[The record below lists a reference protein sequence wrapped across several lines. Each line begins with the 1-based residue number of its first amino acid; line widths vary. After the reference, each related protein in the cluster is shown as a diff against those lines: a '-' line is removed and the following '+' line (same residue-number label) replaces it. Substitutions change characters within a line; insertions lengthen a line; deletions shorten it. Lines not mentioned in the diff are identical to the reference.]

1 MTNKEIN
8 TAVKS
13 ELKAAGY
20 NVKDFRV
27 SVKDSLYDGVIR
39 VTVKNPLIKPSD
51 IKKLLDHWESYE
63 IDQRTYEIL
72 QGGNTYVFVQYDIH
86 AFDNLPAEY
95 IERAAAVLGD
105 LDRYDGREIA
115 ANENGTSL
123 HLLQD
128 GSRYR
133 LIECK
138 SGTMSGQQTM
148 FFYDASQ
155 LAEML
160 FRFDNLGTAAA

>member
-8 TAVKS
+8 AVVKS

-20 NVKDFRV
+20 SVKDFRV
-27 SVKDSLYDGVIR
+27 SVKDSLYDRVIR
-39 VTVKNPLIKPSD
+39 VTVKNPLVKPSD

-63 IDQRTYEIL
+63 IDQRTGEIL
-72 QGGNTYVFVQYDIH
+72 QGGNIYVFVQYDLH
-86 AFDNLPAEY
+86 AFDDIPAEY

-105 LDRYDGREIA
+105 IEKYDGREIA
-115 ANENGTSL
+115 ANDSGASL
-123 HLLQD
+123 HLLRE
-128 GSRYR
+128 GKRYR

-138 SGTMSGQQTM
+138 AGTMAGQETR
-148 FFYDASQ
+148 FFYSASQ

-160 FRFDNLGTAAA
+160 FRFDNLGTSAA

>member
-8 TAVKS
+8 SAVKS

-20 NVKDFRV
+20 NVKDFRI
-27 SVKDSLYDGVIR
+27 SVKDALYDGVIR
-39 VTVKNPLIKPSD
+39 VTVKNPLVKPSD
-51 IKKLLDHWESYE
+51 IKELLGHWESYE

-72 QGGNTYVFVQYDIH
+72 QGGNTYVFVQYDLH

-95 IERAAAVLGD
+95 TERAAAVLGD
-105 LDRYDGREIA
+105 MEQYDGREIA
-115 ANENGTSL
+115 TNESGASL

-128 GSRYR
+128 GTRYR

-138 SGTMSGQQTM
+138 AGTMAGQETH

-160 FRFDNLGTAAA
+160 FRFANLGTVAA

>member
-1 MTNKEIN
+1 MTNKEIGA
-8 TAVKS
+8 AVKS

-27 SVKDSLYDGVIR
+27 SVKDALYDGVIR
-39 VTVKNPLIKPSD
+39 VTVKNPLVKLSD

-95 IERAAAVLGD
+95 TERAAAVLGD
-105 LDRYDGREIA
+105 LERYDGREIA
-115 ANENGTSL
+115 TSESGASL

-138 SGTMSGQQTM
+138 AGTMAGQQTM

-155 LAEML
+155 LAKML

>member
-8 TAVKS
+8 ATVKA
-13 ELKAAGY
+13 ELKTAGY
-20 NVKDFRV
+20 SVKDFRV

-39 VTVKNPLIKPSD
+39 VTVKNPLVRLSD
-51 IKKLLDHWESYE
+51 IKDLLAHWESYE
-63 IDQRTYEIL
+63 VDQRTGEIL
-72 QGGNTYVFVQYDIH
+72 QGGNTYVFVQYDMH

-95 IERAAAVLGD
+95 TKRAAAVLGD
-105 LDRYDGREIA
+105 LEQYDGREIA
-115 ANENGTSL
+115 ASESGATL

-128 GSRYR
+128 GTRYR

-138 SGTMSGQQTM
+138 AGTMAGQETF

-160 FRFDNLGTAAA
+160 FRFANLGTAAA